1 MNAYKENS
9 WKLSLL
15 LSGNDLF
22 KLTGKMFINKKKK
35 ETELKFNPNN
45 NWPLNNWVQG
55 VGVQG
60 EMIIFCGV
68 QV

>member
-1 MNAYKENS
+1 
-9 WKLSLL
+9 
-15 LSGNDLF
+15 
-22 KLTGKMFINKKKK
+22 MFINKKKK

-68 QV
+68 QVWLLKAPVNQVQALILTLPAAPAPLN

>member
-1 MNAYKENS
+1 
-9 WKLSLL
+9 
-15 LSGNDLF
+15 
-22 KLTGKMFINKKKK
+22 MFINKKKK

-60 EMIIFCGV
+60 EMIIFCSV
-68 QV
+68 QVWLPKAPVNQVQA